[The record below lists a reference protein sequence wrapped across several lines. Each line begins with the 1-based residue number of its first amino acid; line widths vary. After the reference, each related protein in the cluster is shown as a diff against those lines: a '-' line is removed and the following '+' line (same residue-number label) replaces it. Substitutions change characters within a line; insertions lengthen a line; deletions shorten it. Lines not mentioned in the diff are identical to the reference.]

1 MHDIYT
7 SPMKK
12 KSQSIKG
19 AACSNT
25 RACNVGYSD
34 SHNLRQSP
42 TSEISTNPNTNIYTE
57 LIEENT
63 TWIDPSVPNLRTL
76 DKSIRQD
83 YAQTPRY
90 KEYPKGSGQMVEYFR
105 EMPSK
110 GKTASSPLKETI
122 LLLPHNGK
130 KTDEMVQNFI
140 ARCEKE
146 FGVKC
151 VRFFVHRDEKYT
163 NPDTG
168 ETHINNHAHIVWN
181 FYNYQK
187 HEINK
192 LGKEQMRLMNDWAS
206 EYTGMQRG
214 RDARQTGAEHLSVVE
229 YKNKQ
234 EQERTERLQKQK
246 NKVKEKIWAT
256 LSGGQ
261 TEIEATNKH
270 IIEENTNLKAE
281 LSDLKSSLIRTKEQ
295 LHFTEEDLA
304 DEKKET
310 KKLILEYENKIS
322 VLQNQLT
329 EEKQRYKHL
338 YNLTSKAFKALYT
351 SFSSHPKIITLFDS
365 ILGGF
370 IEPFKKQWG
379 KDQAQEQKRKNG
391 PKL

>member
-1 MHDIYT
+1 
-7 SPMKK
+7 MKK

-63 TWIDPSVPNLRTL
+63 TWIDPSVPNLRAL

-130 KTDEMVQNFI
+130 KTDEMVKNFI

-151 VRFFVHRDEKYT
+151 VRFFVHRDEQYT

-214 RDARQTGAEHLSVVE
+214 RDARQTGAEHLSVIE
-229 YKNKQ
+229 YKNKK
-234 EQERTERLQKQK
+234 EQERTERLQKNK
-246 NKVKEKIWAT
+246 NKVREKIWAT
-256 LSGGQ
+256 LSRGQ
-261 TEIEATNKH
+261 TEIEEDNKK
-270 IIEENTNLKAE
+270 IIEENSTLKAKI
-281 LSDLKSSLIRTKEQ
+281 SDLEDSLVRTKEK
-295 LHFTEEDLA
+295 LRFTEEDLA
-304 DEKKET
+304 EEKNNTRKIVLQYEKKINSLQDEIKIE
-310 KKLILEYENKIS
+310 KKRFLDFFK
-322 VLQNQLT
+322 V
-329 EEKQRYKHL
+329 
-338 YNLTSKAFKALYT
+338 TSKALKTMYDY
-351 SFSSHPKIITLFDS
+351 FSSHQNVTDILDK
-365 ILGGF
+365 ILGNF
-370 IEPFKKQWG
+370 IVPFKKDWENQV
-379 KDQAQEQKRKNG
+379 QVHKRKNG